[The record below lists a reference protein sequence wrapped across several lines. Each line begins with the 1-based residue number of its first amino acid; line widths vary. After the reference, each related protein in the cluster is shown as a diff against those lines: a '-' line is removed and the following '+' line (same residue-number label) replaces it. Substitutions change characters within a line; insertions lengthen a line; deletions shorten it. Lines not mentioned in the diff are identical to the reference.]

1 MKRVKKFFSSFVVYM
16 KNPAN
21 RALQVLI
28 FLFGFLRVYGQKKY
42 PFLKQALFEI
52 PLGEFDIEYSIG
64 DTLEMVIIII
74 IVQQIKFRKLKINF
88 KKEQEKSLEMEK
100 SLIEER
106 DEKEE
111 LIQSLEAAKRIQK
124 GILPNIQQLQ
134 RALLEVQLYYMPK
147 DIIGGDF
154 YWYKEVGEYNF
165 IAIADCTGHGT
176 SGALLSVMCSNFLTK
191 TVEEDGLVDTNEIL
205 NKCRDSLVG
214 SWSESTETIR
224 DGMDISLLRVHR
236 ATREMQWSGANS
248 SLWLITG
255 DEVTQFKGNKQAI
268 ARAEDYQLFDAQEI
282 LCSPG
287 SLLFMSTDGLF
298 DQFGGAEDRKLG
310 RKRVIQELTAK
321 TTLQEKKES
330 LVQLF
335 SSWKFQ
341 TEQTDDVCFLL
352 MSVV

>member
-1 MKRVKKFFSSFVVYM
+1 
-16 KNPAN
+16 
-21 RALQVLI
+21 
-28 FLFGFLRVYGQKKY
+28 
-42 PFLKQALFEI
+42 
-52 PLGEFDIEYSIG
+52 
-64 DTLEMVIIII
+64 
-74 IVQQIKFRKLKINF
+74 
-88 KKEQEKSLEMEK
+88 
-100 SLIEER
+100 
-106 DEKEE
+106 
-111 LIQSLEAAKRIQK
+111 
-124 GILPNIQQLQ
+124 
-134 RALLEVQLYYMPK
+134 LYYLPK

-191 TVEEDGLVDTNEIL
+191 IVEEDGLVNTHEIL
-205 NKCRDSLVG
+205 NECRDSLVG
-214 SWSESTETIR
+214 AWSESTETIR

-236 ATREMQWSGANS
+236 TTREMQWSGANS
-248 SLWLITG
+248 SLWLING
-255 DEVTQFKGNKQAI
+255 DEVMQFKGNKQAI
-268 ARAEDYQLFDAQEI
+268 ARTEEYQLFDAHEI
-282 LCSPG
+282 SSSPG

-310 RKRVIQELTAK
+310 RKRVIQELKAR